1 MLINLRGTVNNG
13 EILFDLTPVY
23 FSKNNTVRVTEI
35 AIMWAKSVKNI
46 HGRILS
52 SLIDKSPVNQNQQL
66 LFFYHKDKSNFMFYS
81 PTHPAEYKIQCS
93 SLQSSVFNIEI
104 SEKEQI
110 KEIYIQLEIN
120 AGIQSLPSKK
130 I

>member
-1 MLINLRGTVNNG
+1 MLINLRGTVNND
-13 EILFDLTPVY
+13 EINFDLTPVY
-23 FSKNNTVRVTEI
+23 FSRNDTVRVTEI
-35 AIMWAKSVKNI
+35 GILWQKSVKNI
-46 HGRILS
+46 HGRILT

-81 PTHPAEYKIQCS
+81 PTHPAEYKIQCL
-93 SLQSSVFNIEI
+93 SLQSSVFNIQL

-120 AGIQSLPSKK
+120 AGIQSLPPKK